1 MKNNKIKLNLTGLDC
16 AHCAEKIEKRVN
28 DLKEVE
34 TANLNFSVGKLVV
47 NTNEDDKNI
56 IINKIK
62 SIIKEL
68 EPDVIVELED
78 NKTEQNTNYIKD
90 NILLIIGIIIY
101 ALALILG
108 EDKSYSLILFISS
121 YLIVGYEV
129 IITAVKNIL
138 KGQVFDENFLMTIAT
153 LGAFVVKEYP
163 EAVAV
168 MIFYN
173 IGEMF
178 ESYAVNK
185 SRKSISSLLDLKAE
199 YANLFVNNEEKKVLP
214 EDIKKGDI
222 IIVKPGER
230 VPLDGII
237 IEGST
242 SFDTSALTGESI
254 PRNQEENS
262 EVLSGFINLVG
273 VIKIKVTKEYGES
286 TVSRILELVE
296 NASSKKAPTEKFI
309 TKFARVY
316 TPMVVVAAIL
326 LAVIP
331 PLVISN
337 ATFSQWLYRAC
348 IFLVVSCPC
357 AFVISVPL
365 GLFAGI
371 GSASKKGVLIKGG
384 NYLETLKNIETLV
397 FDKTGTLT
405 KGIFK
410 VQEINPVNID
420 KNELLKVAAFAEV
433 FSSHPIAQ
441 SIVKEYG
448 KEIDKNEIS
457 DYQEISGNGV
467 KVKIKESIVLAGN
480 NKLMSS
486 NNIDYDKSEK
496 VGSVVHIAIDNKYKG
511 YILIADEIK
520 EDSKKSL
527 KLLKDN
533 GIKKLV
539 MLTGDNKSAA
549 DKVAKELGIDLVYS
563 ELLPDQ
569 KVEKIEQLINNG
581 EKVAFVGDGIN
592 DAPVLARADIGF
604 AMGALGSDAAIEA
617 ADVVLMKDKIS
628 SIVDAIK
635 VSIKTNRI
643 LWQNII
649 FALVVKIGVLSLS
662 TIGVATMWEGV
673 FADVGVTVIAVI
685 NSMRALK

>member
-1 MKNNKIKLNLTGLDC
+1 MKNNNIKFNLTGLDC
-16 AHCAEKIEKRVN
+16 AHCAAKIEKRVN

-47 NTNEDDKNI
+47 NTNEDDKDVVITKVKNI
-56 IINKIK
+56 V
-62 SIIKEL
+62 KEL
-68 EPDVIVELED
+68 EPDVIVDLEQ
-78 NKTEQNTNYIKD
+78 NKTEQKTNYVKD
-90 NILLIIGIIIY
+90 NIRLIIGIVIY
-101 ALALILG
+101 AVALILG
-108 EDKSYSLILFISS
+108 EDKSYSLPLFIIS

-129 IITAVKNIL
+129 IITAVRNIL
-138 KGQVFDENFLMTIAT
+138 KGEVFDENFLMTIAT
-153 LGAFVVKEYP
+153 LGAFAVKEYP
-163 EAVAV
+163 ETVAV

-173 IGEMF
+173 IGEIF

-185 SRKSISSLLDLKAE
+185 SRKSISSLVDLKAE
-199 YANLFVNNEEKKVLP
+199 YANLIVDNEEKKVLP
-214 EDIKKGDI
+214 EEVKKGDV

-254 PRNQEENS
+254 PRNQQENS
-262 EVLSGFINLVG
+262 EALSGFINLEG
-273 VIKIKVTKEYGES
+273 VIKIKVTKEHSES

-309 TKFARVY
+309 TKFAKIY
-316 TPMVVVAAIL
+316 TPIVVIAAVL
-326 LAVIP
+326 LAVVP
-331 PLVISN
+331 PLVIKD
-337 ATFSQWLYRAC
+337 ATFSDWLYRAC

-384 NYLETLKNIETLV
+384 NYLETLKNVETLV

-410 VQEINPVNID
+410 VQEIKPVNID
-420 KNELLKVAAFAEV
+420 KNELLEVAAFAEA

-448 KEIDKNEIS
+448 KEINKNVIS
-457 DYQEISGNGV
+457 NYQEISGNGV
-467 KVKIKESIVLAGN
+467 KVKINNDTILAGN
-480 NKLMSS
+480 DKLMIS

-496 VGSVVHIAIDNKYKG
+496 VGSVVHISINNQYKG
-511 YILIADEIK
+511 YIAIADEIK

-527 KLLKDN
+527 KLLKNN

-539 MLTGDNKSAA
+539 MLTGDNKLVA
-549 DKVAKELGIDLVYS
+549 DKVAKELGIDVVYS

-569 KVEKIEQLINNG
+569 KVEKIENLINSG

-592 DAPVLARADIGF
+592 DAPVLARADIGI

-628 SIVDAIK
+628 SIIDAIN
-635 VSIKTNRI
+635 VSRKTNSI
-643 LWQNII
+643 VWQNII
-649 FALVVKIGVLSLS
+649 FALVVKIGILALS
-662 TIGVATMWEGV
+662 TIGIATMWEGV

-685 NSMRALK
+685 NAMRALK

>member
-1 MKNNKIKLNLTGLDC
+1 MKNNKIKLNLKGLDC

-56 IINKIK
+56 VINKIK

-108 EDKSYSLILFISS
+108 EDKSYSLILFIIS

-129 IITAVKNIL
+129 IITAAKNIL

-486 NNIDYDKSEK
+486 NNIDYDRSEK
-496 VGSVVHIAIDNKYKG
+496 VGSVVHVAIDNKYKG

-549 DKVAKELGIDLVYS
+549 DKVAKELDIDLVYS

-569 KVEKIEQLINNG
+569 KVEKIEQLIKSG

-662 TIGVATMWEGV
+662 TKGVATMWEGV

>member
-1 MKNNKIKLNLTGLDC
+1 
-16 AHCAEKIEKRVN
+16 
-28 DLKEVE
+28 
-34 TANLNFSVGKLVV
+34 
-47 NTNEDDKNI
+47 
-56 IINKIK
+56 
-62 SIIKEL
+62 
-68 EPDVIVELED
+68 
-78 NKTEQNTNYIKD
+78 
-90 NILLIIGIIIY
+90 LLIIGIIIY

-108 EDKSYSLILFISS
+108 EDKSYSLILFIIS

-129 IITAVKNIL
+129 IITAAKNIL

-486 NNIDYDKSEK
+486 NNIDYDRSEK
-496 VGSVVHIAIDNKYKG
+496 VGSVVHVAIDNKYKG

-549 DKVAKELGIDLVYS
+549 DKVAKELDIDLVYS

>member
-1 MKNNKIKLNLTGLDC
+1 MKNNKIKLNLKGLDC

-34 TANLNFSVGKLVV
+34 IANLNFSVGKLVV

-56 IINKIK
+56 VINKIK

-108 EDKSYSLILFISS
+108 EDKSYSLILFIIS

-129 IITAVKNIL
+129 IITAAKNIL

-467 KVKIKESIVLAGN
+467 KAKIKDSIVLAGN